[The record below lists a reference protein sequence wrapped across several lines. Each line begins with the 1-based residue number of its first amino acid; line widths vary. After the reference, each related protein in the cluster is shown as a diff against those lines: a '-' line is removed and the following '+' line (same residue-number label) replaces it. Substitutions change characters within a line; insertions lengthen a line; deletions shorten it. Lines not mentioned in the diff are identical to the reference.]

1 MLGLALRRLLHAVAT
16 VLVAATVSFG
26 LLHLA
31 PGDPVSAM
39 LDQPTISEATR
50 AAIRARFGFD
60 RPVPEQ
66 YARWIGAALHGD
78 LGWSVSQQRPVV
90 SALADALPRTALL
103 IGSALALAFVAGIAI
118 GAFAGWRPR
127 HPLARALVGTSIVFH
142 AAPEFVIGLA
152 LVAVV
157 ALRLAWLPSGGF
169 ADPVADSLFSTPE
182 RLVDRLR
189 HLVLPA
195 TALALGWTAIIARH
209 QRAAVGDAAKSE
221 FVRTARAKGLGEER
235 ILVRHTLRAALAPTV
250 ALLGLALPAL
260 VGGAVVTESV
270 FAWPGMGLL
279 ATQAVGTRDYALVT
293 GAVVVGSAA
302 VAAAGLVA
310 ELLQGWLDPRL
321 GADAERTR

>member
-1 MLGLALRRLLHAVAT
+1 MLGLALRRLLHAAVT
-16 VLVAATVSFG
+16 VLVAATASFL

-31 PGDPVSAM
+31 PGDPVAAM

-50 AAIRARFGFD
+50 AALRARFGFD

-78 LGWSVSQQRPVV
+78 LGWSVSQQRPVAAV
-90 SALADALPRTALL
+90 LADALPRTALL
-103 IGSALALAFVAGIAI
+103 VGTALALAFVAGVAT

-127 HPLARALVGTSIVFH
+127 HPLARALVGATVVLH

-157 ALRLAWLPSGGF
+157 ALRLAWLPSGGY
-169 ADPVADSLFSTPE
+169 ADPLADALFTAPERVAD
-182 RLVDRLR
+182 RVR

-195 TALALGWTAIIARH
+195 TALALGWTAIVVRH
-209 QRAAVGDAAKSE
+209 QRAAVGDAARGD
-221 FVRTARAKGLGEER
+221 FVRTARAKGMAEPR

-302 VAAAGLVA
+302 VAAGGLLA
-310 ELLQGWLDPRL
+310 ELLQAWLDPRF
-321 GADAERTR
+321 GPHAGDAA

>member
-1 MLGLALRRLLHAVAT
+1 VLGLALRRLLHAAGTVFVAT
-16 VLVAATVSFG
+16 TASFL

-39 LDQPTISEATR
+39 LDQPKMSEATR
-50 AAIRARFGFD
+50 AALRARFGFD

-78 LGWSVSQQRPVV
+78 LGWSVTQQRPVAAV
-90 SALADALPRTALL
+90 LADALPRTALL
-103 IGSALALAFVAGIAI
+103 VGTALLLAFLVGVAT

-127 HPLARALVGTSIVFH
+127 HPLARGLVGAAVVLH

-152 LVAVV
+152 LVGVV
-157 ALRLAWLPSGGF
+157 ALRYGLLPAGGY
-169 ADPVADSLFSTPE
+169 ADPLADALFSAPE
-182 RLVDRLR
+182 RVADRLR

-195 TALALGWTAIIARH
+195 TALALGWTAIVARH
-209 QRAAVGDAAKSE
+209 QRAAVGDAARAD
-221 FVRTARAKGLGEER
+221 FVRTARAKGLGER
-235 ILVRHTLRAALAPTV
+235 GVLMRHTLRTALAPTV

-270 FAWPGMGLL
+270 FAWPGMGLV

-293 GAVVVGSAA
+293 GAVVAGSAA
-302 VAAAGLVA
+302 VAAGGLLA
-310 ELLQGWLDPRL
+310 ELLQAWLDPRSREH
-321 GADAERTR
+321 A